1 MIWFIFWFRSL
12 IFQQLDAAVETED
25 AKIRSRRF
33 FLQISRLL
41 LAVLLVV
48 SLIDGNLSFG
58 AHRRETL
65 KSTVSELDYDYIRS
79 QVASGRTVFVSIG
92 ADWCLTCRFNQI
104 TVLQNDMIK
113 EYLRRHS
120 VVTVDIDWTGYNPRV
135 SEFMEKFGRKG
146 LPFYVI
152 FSPKVPDG
160 LVLPEILTEKDLR
173 DILREAV

>member
-1 MIWFIFWFRSL
+1 
-12 IFQQLDAAVETED
+12 
-25 AKIRSRRF
+25 
-33 FLQISRLL
+33 
-41 LAVLLVV
+41 
-48 SLIDGNLSFG
+48 
-58 AHRRETL
+58 
-65 KSTVSELDYDYIRS
+65 
-79 QVASGRTVFVSIG
+79 
-92 ADWCLTCRFNQI
+92 
-104 TVLQNDMIK
+104 MIK

-135 SEFMEKFGRKG
+135 LEFMEKFGRKG